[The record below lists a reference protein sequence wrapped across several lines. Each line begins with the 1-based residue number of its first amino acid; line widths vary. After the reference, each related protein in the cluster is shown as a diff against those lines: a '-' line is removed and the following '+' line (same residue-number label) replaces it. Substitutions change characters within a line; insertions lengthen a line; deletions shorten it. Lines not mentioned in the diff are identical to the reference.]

1 MCPWA
6 ITGRRDGKPFQHVNY
21 FITTLRTSPKG
32 LLRLV
37 WQRRA
42 SWSTKSEKPVGHVE
56 SFAR

>member
-6 ITGRRDGKPFQHVNY
+6 NTGRRDGKPFQRVNS
-21 FITTLRTSPKG
+21 FITTLRTSSKG

-37 WQRRA
+37 RQRWT
-42 SWSTKSEKPVGHVE
+42 SWSTKSEKPVGHVV